1 MNLSQLDWVG
11 LAVATVLVIV
21 WLVRLE
27 GRVNGKADSSHVQAV
42 AASVETVKASGENMK
57 SDIGA
62 LHQSAKAG
70 EETKIEVVRLQE
82 QIKHLTNLFEKWLQ
96 PPTPQAVPQ
105 RRRRTTTVE
114 EG

>member
-27 GRVNGKADSSHVQAV
+27 GRVNGKADASHVQAV
-42 AASVETVKASGENMK
+42 AAAIDTVKASGENMK
-57 SDIGA
+57 TDIGA

-96 PPTPQAVPQ
+96 PSGQQSVPA
-105 RRRRTTTVE
+105 RRRTTTVE